1 LRATGSP
8 SQSSLSP
15 LSTASP
21 AGAPSR
27 TWAAVLIAGLMLAA
41 CGSDDGASS
50 VGAADGVNGS
60 SDTPSGVPASP
71 GVSGAGLVED
81 VPVGGAC
88 ASQVA
93 ADTFTAAVCSC
104 EDTRVAGY
112 LRTTSLRSR
121 PLPAGA
127 PDVPMSAV
135 GSVGINRDYV
145 TAGYADVSGSFI
157 VAGARDVAFGG
168 YLKAGEDVRVN
179 PALDVA
185 GLVEVGRDAFL
196 KNDARVFGKV
206 DIGRDLY
213 LEPGSD
219 ISGIAVVDVGGQRRS
234 ETVQV
239 DAPCACAPEQIIDVA
254 ALVDAARLDND
265 DAAAG
270 LEPDDLNA
278 VVGIGAEATLPGG
291 RYYLRQLGGVGS
303 LTLHVTADT
312 ALFVEDDL
320 IATGLF
326 RVELAPD
333 AELDVFV
340 RGNLVVTGAAV
351 FGDPERP
358 GATRIYVGGT
368 GDVAIAGA
376 SAFVGN
382 LYAPQANILVGG
394 VGQVRGSLFG
404 KNIIAAGFLDLG
416 YDATVRDGG
425 EACPPL
431 EPGDIPRIR

>member
-1 LRATGSP
+1 MRASGSP
-8 SQSSLSP
+8 SLSSLSS
-15 LSTASP
+15 LSSRSP
-21 AGAPSR
+21 AGAPR
-27 TWAAVLIAGLMLAA
+27 RALAAVLGAGVALAA

-50 VGAADGVNGS
+50 ASVGMADGVNGS
-60 SDTPSGVPASP
+60 SDVPGSPRAP

-112 LRTTSLRSR
+112 LRTTSFRSR

-127 PDVPMSAV
+127 PDAV
-135 GSVGINRDYV
+135 GSVGVNRDYV

-270 LEPDDLNA
+270 FEPDDLNA
-278 VVGIGAEATLPGG
+278 VVGIGAEATLHGG

-303 LTLHVTADT
+303 LTLHFTADT

-320 IATGLF
+320 FATGLF

-340 RGNLVVTGAAV
+340 RDNLVITGAAV

-416 YDATVRDGG
+416 YDASVRDGG
-425 EACPPL
+425 EDCPPL

>member
-1 LRATGSP
+1 
-8 SQSSLSP
+8 LS
-15 LSTASP
+15 
-21 AGAPSR
+21 
-27 TWAAVLIAGLMLAA
+27 AVLIGGLTLSA
-41 CGSDDGASS
+41 CGSEDGAAS

-60 SDTPSGVPASP
+60 SDVPGSP

-112 LRTTSLRSR
+112 LRTTSFRSR

-127 PDVPMSAV
+127 PDAVPTSAV

-157 VAGARDVAFGG
+157 VAGERDVAFGG

-219 ISGIAVVDVGGQRRS
+219 ISGIAVVDVGGVRRS
-234 ETVQV
+234 EAVQV
-239 DAPCACAPEQIIDVA
+239 DPPCACAPEQIIDVA
-254 ALVDAARLDND
+254 ALVAAARDDND

-270 LEPDDLNA
+270 LEPDDLSA

-291 RYYLRQLGGVGS
+291 RYYLQQLGGVGS

-326 RVELAPD
+326 RIELAPD

-340 RGNLVVTGAAV
+340 RDNLVVTGAAV

-404 KNIIAAGFLDLG
+404 QNIVAAGFLDLG